1 MKAEEAKE
9 LSSKANQ
16 LRETLKE
23 ELESLYD
30 EIKRTALG
38 GGVAYHY
45 HRGYLTGKG
54 YDSKYIEGML
64 VSNLINNGYS
74 VERQYNNPNKPYLLI
89 SWLWETA
96 MFIFMLV
103 MTLVYINLLAVFFI
117 VCKLLKEVI
126 GEVGDEWCC

>member
-9 LSSKANQ
+9 LSAKANQ

-23 ELESLYD
+23 ELGSLYD
-30 EIKRTALG
+30 EIKRTALD

-45 HRGYLTGKG
+45 RRGYLTGKG
-54 YDSKYIEGML
+54 YDSKYIEEML

-89 SWLWETA
+89 SWL
-96 MFIFMLV
+96 
-103 MTLVYINLLAVFFI
+103 
-117 VCKLLKEVI
+117 
-126 GEVGDEWCC
+126 

>member
-9 LSSKANQ
+9 LSAKANQ
-16 LRETLKE
+16 LKETLKE
-23 ELESLYD
+23 ELKSLYD
-30 EIKRTALG
+30 EIKRTALD

-45 HRGYLTGKG
+45 RRGYLTSDG

-89 SWLWETA
+89 SWLWKEIATVVY
-96 MFIFMLV
+96 FMTVMILV
-103 MTLVYINLLAVFFI
+103 CILNILIM
-117 VCKLLKEVI
+117 
-126 GEVGDEWCC
+126 